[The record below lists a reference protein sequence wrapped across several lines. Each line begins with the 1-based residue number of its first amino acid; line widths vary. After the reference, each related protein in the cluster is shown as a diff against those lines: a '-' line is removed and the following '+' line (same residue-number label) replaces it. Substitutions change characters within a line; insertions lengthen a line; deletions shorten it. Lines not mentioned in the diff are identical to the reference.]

1 MIRRDIFETEMREH
15 ARALRQSGIDI
26 PYGPGE
32 PRDASS
38 QVQSSFSRQANID
51 TQYYIAKDESN
62 RIHLST
68 LLQSE
73 VEDDPAFQV
82 RTFHYFGARSC

>member
-1 MIRRDIFETEMREH
+1 MIRRDIFETEMRER

-26 PYGPGE
+26 PYGPGK